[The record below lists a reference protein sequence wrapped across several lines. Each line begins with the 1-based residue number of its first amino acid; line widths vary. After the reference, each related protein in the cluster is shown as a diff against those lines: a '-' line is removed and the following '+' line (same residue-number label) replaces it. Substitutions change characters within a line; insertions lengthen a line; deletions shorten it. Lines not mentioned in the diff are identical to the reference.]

1 MFVAEQGGK
10 IRTVRA
16 GKILPKA
23 FLNISAKVGR
33 ASAERGLLGLAFHPK
48 YKTNGLFYV
57 NYTDLTGATVIAEYR
72 RSSQRDRALPDSERI
87 IIRIEL
93 TALNHNGGM
102 VAFGPDGYLYIGM
115 GDSGG
120 IGDPLAA
127 AQRLDTL
134 LGKIL
139 RIDVDTPTATLPY
152 TVPADNPYAATAG
165 ALPEIFAVGLR
176 NPWRFSFD
184 RTRGDLWLG
193 DVGQDT
199 TEEVDWIRAGR
210 GAGVNFGWNH
220 FESDNVFSDT
230 PLARG
235 RLITPIAH
243 YSHRAGC
250 AVISGYVYRG
260 KAVPSLRGRFIYGD
274 FCRARI
280 WSLRAGPNPGHTP
293 RELTRTLGPAKLG
306 TIVSFGEDGAGE
318 LLVNTGYKIF
328 RFTNRG
334 TT

>member
-48 YKTNGLFYV
+48 YKTNGLFDV

-139 RIDVDTPTATLPY
+139 RIDVDTPTGNGRPPVVGPVLMRVVDLNHGLQAP
-152 TVPADNPYAATAG
+152 PAGDSVVA
-165 ALPEIFAVGLR
+165 
-176 NPWRFSFD
+176 WR
-184 RTRGDLWLG
+184 
-193 DVGQDT
+193 
-199 TEEVDWIRAGR
+199 
-210 GAGVNFGWNH
+210 
-220 FESDNVFSDT
+220 
-230 PLARG
+230 P
-235 RLITPIAH
+235 
-243 YSHRAGC
+243 
-250 AVISGYVYRG
+250 
-260 KAVPSLRGRFIYGD
+260 
-274 FCRARI
+274 
-280 WSLRAGPNPGHTP
+280 
-293 RELTRTLGPAKLG
+293 PA
-306 TIVSFGEDGAGE
+306 EA
-318 LLVNTGYKIF
+318 
-328 RFTNRG
+328 
-334 TT
+334 